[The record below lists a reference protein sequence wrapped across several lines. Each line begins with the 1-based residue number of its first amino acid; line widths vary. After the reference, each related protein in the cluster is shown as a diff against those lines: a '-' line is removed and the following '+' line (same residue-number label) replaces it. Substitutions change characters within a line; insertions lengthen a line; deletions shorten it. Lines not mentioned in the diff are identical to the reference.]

1 MLANPWLHR
10 CALGLVVLGLVAIV
24 AGAVITSSEVAARQA
39 QSAVAQA
46 IDQGAHRALAIGLT
60 GLTLGFAIGISA
72 AGGWLRTLAWSA
84 LTVLAVDAATGWAAP
99 PLAAARGIVHAV
111 LAHLYLAIMVATAV
125 ATSEGWNRGAE
136 LVDDGGWSWLRPV
149 AIATPPAVFVQIMLG
164 AIYRHDVTGI
174 MPHMAGAMIV
184 ALVTVLV
191 SAVVL
196 QNFTEPAALR
206 RAAVWLISIV
216 LTQVCLGIAALL
228 MLVLN
233 FAGTLVFVLSTAG
246 HVAIGAATLSA
257 SVVMAMEVG
266 RSVRP
271 DLLRRSG

>member
-1 MLANPWLHR
+1 MPVPSWRHR
-10 CALGLVVLGLVAIV
+10 CALGLSLLGLVAIV
-24 AGAVITSSEVAARQA
+24 AGAVITSSEVAARQT

-46 IDQGAHRALAIGLT
+46 VDDGAHRALAIALIASAF
-60 GLTLGFAIGISA
+60 GFAVWISS
-72 AGGWLRTLAWSA
+72 AGGWLRTLAWGA
-84 LTVLAVDAATGWAAP
+84 FAVLAIDAASGWAAP
-99 PLAAARGIVHAV
+99 PLAVGRGIVHAL
-111 LAHLYLAIMVATAV
+111 LAHLYLAIMVAIVV
-125 ATSEGWNRGAE
+125 ATSAGWNREAE

-164 AIYRHDVTGI
+164 AMYRHDVTGI

-184 ALVTVLV
+184 ALVTVVV

-196 QNFTEPAALR
+196 QNFTGPAALR
-206 RAAVWLISIV
+206 RSAVWLISIV

-233 FAGTLVFVLSTAG
+233 FAGTLVFVVSTAG

-271 DLLRRSG
+271 ASLRSGA

>member
-1 MLANPWLHR
+1 MAGNPWLHR
-10 CALGLVVLGLVAIV
+10 SAVGLALLGLIAIV

-39 QSAVAQA
+39 QSSVAQA
-46 IDQGAHRALAIGLT
+46 VGEGTHRALAIALT
-60 GLTLGFAIGISA
+60 GLALGFAVWISS
-72 AGGWLRTLAWSA
+72 AGGWLRALAWSA
-84 LTVLAVDAATGWAAP
+84 FAVLAIDAATGWTAP
-99 PLAAARGIVHAV
+99 PLAAGRGIVHAV
-111 LAHLYLAIMVATAV
+111 LAHLYLAIMVAIVV
-125 ATSEGWNRGAE
+125 ATSAGWNRDPE

-164 AIYRHDVTGI
+164 AMYRHDVTGI
-174 MPHMAGAMIV
+174 MPHMAGAMMV
-184 ALVTVLV
+184 ALATVVV

-196 QNFTEPAALR
+196 QNFTGPSGLR
-206 RAAVWLISIV
+206 RAAVMLISIV
-216 LTQVCLGIAALL
+216 LAQVCLGIAALL

-257 SVVMAMEVG
+257 SVVMAMEVA

-271 DLLRRSG
+271 SSLRSSG

>member
-1 MLANPWLHR
+1 MAGNPRLHR
-10 CALGLVVLGLVAIV
+10 SAVGLALLALIAIV

-39 QSAVAQA
+39 QSAVVQA
-46 IDQGAHRALAIGLT
+46 IDEGAHRALAIALT
-60 GLTLGFAIGISA
+60 GLALGFAVWISS
-72 AGGWLRTLAWSA
+72 AGGWLRALAWSA
-84 LTVLAVDAATGWAAP
+84 LAVLVIDAATGWAAP
-99 PLAAARGIVHAV
+99 PLAATRGIVHAV
-111 LAHLYLAIMVATAV
+111 LAHVYLAIMIAMIV
-125 ATSEGWNRGAE
+125 ATSAGWNRDPE

-149 AIATPPAVFVQIMLG
+149 AIATPPAVFVQILLG
-164 AIYRHDVTGI
+164 AMYRHDVTGI

-184 ALVTVLV
+184 ALVTVVV

-196 QNFTEPAALR
+196 QNFTGPAALR

-257 SVVMAMEVG
+257 SVVMAMEAG

-271 DLLRRSG
+271 GSLRSGG